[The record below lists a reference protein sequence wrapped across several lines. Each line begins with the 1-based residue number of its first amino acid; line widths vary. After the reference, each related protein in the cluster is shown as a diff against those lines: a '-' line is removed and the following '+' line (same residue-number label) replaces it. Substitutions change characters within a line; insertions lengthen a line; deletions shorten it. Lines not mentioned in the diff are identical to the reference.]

1 MRGLMEWIRSA
12 LCRHEWEPYQL
23 GGFLVVD
30 GWLRR
35 VTVCR
40 CRKCGRMK
48 DIT

>member
-1 MRGLMEWIRSA
+1 MMERIRRA

-30 GWLRR
+30 GVFRR

-48 DIT
+48 D